1 MKTTISTVIA
11 VILFNIAS
19 IAQTNVDFKAENFK
33 SKEDF
38 DKAIKYLYTGD
49 DYYDDGVDWYDKAL
63 ENYLKAEELNPNNAE
78 LNFKMGICYYYAN
91 NNFKSLEFYKKAY
104 KLDSLVSN
112 IILYRI
118 GQGYQFRLQFK
129 KAIGY
134 YNHFKSDYNG
144 KDKKLWL
151 ADADKRIQE
160 CNDGKDLI
168 KNFVGG
174 MVVNIQKVNS
184 KYIDHSPVITA
195 DEKTLFFTS
204 RRPTSDPKDVDEYG
218 RSYEDI
224 YVAHKNDKGIWGK
237 AENIGP
243 PINTK
248 YHDAT
253 IAVSPDGKK
262 LYIYVGRKNGGDIYM
277 SEFKD
282 TAWSVPVALPAPIN
296 TKYQETAISF
306 SPDNKLVYF
315 VSDRPNGV
323 GEKDIW
329 VADVTEKGKYKNPR
343 VLSTKINTIY
353 NERTVFIHPDGK
365 TMYFSSEG
373 HKTMGGFDI
382 FKSTKDENGEW
393 GEPVNIGYPVNTTGD
408 DVGFVTSADN
418 KRGYFSAIKLN
429 SKGEQDIYM
438 YVFPE
443 KSEENDFIVI
453 RGTVRDD
460 NSKKPIP
467 ASIVFTDTES
477 GEKISIKTDP
487 KTGEF
492 LASVPKG
499 KDYAVSVNSD
509 GYVLYSESINPQS
522 NSSKDFLLSMD
533 MNSLGACKP
542 IVLENIWFDFDKS
555 KLRPKSFAE
564 LDELVKFING
574 CDQYN
579 VEIDGYTCNAG
590 DKTYNNLLSQRRAQ
604 SVVDYLISKGI
615 DKQRLTAKGFGPENP
630 IADNTTHAGRI
641 KNRRV
646 EFKLVQ

>member
-1 MKTTISTVIA
+1 MKTTISTVLA
-11 VILFNIAS
+11 VILFNIIS
-19 IAQTNVDFKAENFK
+19 IAQTNIDFKEENFK

-38 DKAIKYLYTGD
+38 DTAVKYLYTGG

-78 LNFKMGICYYYAN
+78 LNFKIGICYYYAN

-104 KLDSLVSN
+104 KLDSLVSE

-134 YNHFKSDYNG
+134 YNQFKKSYTG

-151 ADADKRIQE
+151 GDADKRIQE

-224 YVAHKNDKGIWGK
+224 YIAHKNDNGIWGK
-237 AENIGP
+237 AENIGS

-262 LYIYVGRKNGGDIYM
+262 LYIYVGRKNGGDIYL

-282 TAWSVPVALPAPIN
+282 STWSIPSALPAPIN

-315 VSDRPNGV
+315 VSNRPNGI

-329 VADVTEKGKYKNPR
+329 VADVTEKGKFKNPR
-343 VLSTKINTIY
+343 VLSNKINTIY

-460 NSKKPIP
+460 NSKKPI
-467 ASIVFTDTES
+467 AANITFTDTKS
-477 GEKISIKTDP
+477 GEKISIKADP

-499 KDYAVSVNSD
+499 ENYAININSD
-509 GYVLYSESINPQS
+509 GYALYSESINPQS
-522 NSSKDFLLSMD
+522 NSNKDFLLSMD
-533 MNSLGACKP
+533 MNSLGGCKP
-542 IVLENIWFDFDKS
+542 IVLENIWFDFDKANLKS
-555 KLRPKSFAE
+555 KSFAE
-564 LDELVKFING
+564 LDELVKFIKD

-579 VEIDGYTCNAG
+579 IEIGGYTCNAG
-590 DKTYNNLLSQRRAQ
+590 DKTYNYLLSKRRAQ

-615 DKQRLTAKGFGPENP
+615 DNKRLTAKGYGPENP
-630 IADNTTHAGRI
+630 IADNTTHKGRI